1 MNIDTFQN
9 FDPKTLI
16 EMFLGTREQTY
27 DNVEEFI
34 HTAKHN
40 VARGL
45 RPFHVDMSNGVS
57 LDIRF
62 NLEMDT
68 TDAVRPMWYAVKVR
82 YAHDNNWL
90 FERHVADIDKN
101 GVAYYSDPE
110 HIKALS
116 TGENSYSY
124 KVERMVNTILARY
137 ERSTVQHFGKCI
149 TIVSVKMPNGF
160 VLTESSTCVHP
171 GSFDIEIGTRACIG
185 RLKPRVWMLVAYD
198 KMTKEVSDGN
208 CGH

>member
-1 MNIDTFQN
+1 MNVDTFQN

-62 NLEMDT
+62 NLEMDP

-90 FERHVADIDKN
+90 FERHVADIDKS

-137 ERSTVQHFGKCI
+137 ERSTVQHFGKCQ
-149 TIVSVKMPNGF
+149 TDSCLRNRQHVSIPD
-160 VLTESSTCVHP
+160 LLIS
-171 GSFDIEIGTRACIG
+171 
-185 RLKPRVWMLVAYD
+185 RL
-198 KMTKEVSDGN
+198 EQEHVSDDSNRESG
-208 CGH
+208 CSLLMIR